1 MASAAA
7 RLPRPS
13 SPHRERNDVA
23 GMLAQGQR
31 ASHRPAPA
39 RLVTDTQEARGE
51 GSGGVKEMKRRR
63 IGPGVNRQCPRT
75 THDQQWWPPVA
86 VAVAVWAAAASS
98 TPSTYSNPRARG
110 THSSK
115 ANAAPAPPHPEGP
128 AAAAARGPR
137 GRNAAAAQTTTVRAC
152 TTATR
157 PRASSARLPAR
168 GSGGARPRPRA
179 RSPRAGAW
187 RRPPLQQE
195 QRHTTDAPNHHPPPP
210 PHGPPPPR
218 RSPRGAARA
227 SDARRGCGSA
237 LVPRA
242 RWHPIWTTWFLARH
256 SPLALFAARV
266 LTHGQRIA
274 VRPLSDVNNCRYLN
288 PA

>member
-1 MASAAA
+1 
-7 RLPRPS
+7 
-13 SPHRERNDVA
+13 
-23 GMLAQGQR
+23 
-31 ASHRPAPA
+31 
-39 RLVTDTQEARGE
+39 
-51 GSGGVKEMKRRR
+51 MKRRR

-168 GSGGARPRPRA
+168 GSGGARPRPRT

-187 RRPPLQQE
+187 RRPPLRQG
-195 QRHTTDAPNHHPPPP
+195 QRHPPAAPHPPPP
-210 PHGPPPPR
+210 PPRAPTPAQEPPR
-218 RSPRGAARA
+218 RGSGVGCAARLWL
-227 SDARRGCGSA
+227 SA

-274 VRPLSDVNNCRYLN
+274 GEASVRRQQLPLLKSCLRSGRQSPEQQAKRWDADNTLDRWAGYGVSQSGGTPCSTKVD
-288 PA
+288 A

>member
-1 MASAAA
+1 
-7 RLPRPS
+7 
-13 SPHRERNDVA
+13 
-23 GMLAQGQR
+23 
-31 ASHRPAPA
+31 
-39 RLVTDTQEARGE
+39 
-51 GSGGVKEMKRRR
+51 MKRRR

-195 QRHTTDAPNHHPPPP
+195 QRHTTDAPNHPPPP
-210 PHGPPPPR
+210 PRAPTPAQEPPR
-218 RSPRGAARA
+218 RGSGVGCAPRLWLCLGASSEVA
-227 SDARRGCGSA
+227 SNLDDVVFGA
-237 LVPRA
+237 
-242 RWHPIWTTWFLARH
+242 
-256 SPLALFAARV
+256 PLAPGPICGTGADTRPTDRSEAS
-266 LTHGQRIA
+266 
-274 VRPLSDVNNCRYLN
+274 VRRQQLPLLKSCLRSGRQSPERQAKRGDADNTLDRWAGYGVSQSGGTPCSTKVD
-288 PA
+288 A